1 MTDGPVEGTKL
12 AVDGACIGVI
22 HVPVDEVRDLATG
35 NLLLPSKQSRSS
47 AHEAALFRTGSPRP
61 LATSARPW
69 DPQAST
75 RLPLEN
81 GRPHNVTLDNALEVI
96 QLLWTCV

>member
-35 NLLLPSKQSRSS
+35 NLLLPSKQSRT
-47 AHEAALFRTGSPRP
+47 HQRVKRRCFVQDHR
-61 LATSARPW
+61 
-69 DPQAST
+69 
-75 RLPLEN
+75 
-81 GRPHNVTLDNALEVI
+81 V
-96 QLLWTCV
+96 LW